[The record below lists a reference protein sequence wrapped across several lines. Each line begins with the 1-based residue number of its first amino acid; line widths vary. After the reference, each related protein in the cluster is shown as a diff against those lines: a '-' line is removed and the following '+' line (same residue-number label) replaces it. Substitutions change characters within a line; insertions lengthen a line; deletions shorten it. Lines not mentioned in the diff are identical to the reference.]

1 MIYATK
7 TLKVR
12 LGKCSDGDHYIAG
25 TIVETEESTGA
36 FSLGDITVDPKPFIR
51 RLGVMGLV
59 TKRAD
64 VCEQIME
71 AASEQPSFDVLTSP
85 GWHRHRNYAFGKT
98 VITPIG
104 EAKRASVEL
113 AFADYDERTL
123 SKFRTAGTLAEWQ
136 ENIGKYLEDN
146 SRGVFACGLAF
157 AGPLLDLVD
166 VPQCGGFQYV
176 GESGC
181 GKTSIEIG
189 AASITGHKA
198 GSVKGAVEDWLN
210 TATWIETVG
219 LCHADNCLFLDET
232 HQATSK
238 SFKDGMFRLSQSEE
252 KGRATNA
259 RSTRTYRLVF
269 LSSSNKT
276 VAEIMKGTDELVDEA
291 FLSRVLDIPYP
302 EGSKDVFDTWH
313 DFTSGAELADHLKA
327 SANRYYGTPMV
338 RYLNCLVADRDDD
351 EAELLENIARRVRF
365 FQKRVIAACP
375 IDVSRYGRA
384 IDRGGLAYA
393 GIALAIEYGALTWNK
408 ADALESI
415 VSCLVDGLALAA
427 KTTGARRKDPK
438 TRIVEFLRKSRKR
451 LHDLDN
457 GYPDFTA
464 KQIGDVP
471 GYCKESSSGTKWV
484 YLTSATLDLLVPLA
498 KDRKALMRELVA
510 CGMSEP
516 PREGQTVQRKLF
528 DCGRNQVQR
537 VYSFAY
543 DLITEGR
550 ED

>member
-1 MIYATK
+1 MTNATK
-7 TLKVR
+7 TLKLR
-12 LGKCSDGDHYIAG
+12 LGMCSGENHYIAG
-25 TIVETEESTGA
+25 TIVETGASTGA
-36 FSLGDITVDPKPFIR
+36 FSLGDVTVDPKQFIR

-59 TKRAD
+59 IKRSD
-64 VCEQIME
+64 FCEAVKE
-71 AASEQPSFDVLTSP
+71 AASTPPSFDVVTSP
-85 GWHRHRNYAFGKT
+85 GWHRHRDYAYGAL
-98 VITPIG
+98 VITPTG
-104 EAKRASVEL
+104 EDNLPNVEL
-113 AFADYDERTL
+113 AVADYDERTL
-123 SKFRTAGTLAEWQ
+123 AKFRTAGTLTDWQ
-136 ENIGKYLEDN
+136 KNLGKYLEGN

-176 GESGC
+176 GESGG
-181 GKTSIEIG
+181 GKTSLEIS
-189 AASITGHKA
+189 AASSTGHKA
-198 GSVKGAVEDWLN
+198 GSVKGAVEEWLN

-219 LCHADNCLFLDET
+219 LCHADICLFLDET

-238 SFKDGMFRLSQSEE
+238 SFKDGIFRLSQSEE
-252 KGRATNA
+252 KGRATNT

-276 VAEIMKGTDELVDEA
+276 VAEIMTSTDEQVDEA

-302 EGSKDVFDTWH
+302 KGSDDVFDTWH

-327 SANRYYGTPMV
+327 AANRYYGTPMV
-338 RYLNCLVADRDDD
+338 RYLNCLVADRKDD
-351 EAELLENIARRVRF
+351 ETELREKIARRVRIF
-365 FQKRVIAACP
+365 RKRVVAACP
-375 IDVSRYGRA
+375 NNVSRYGRA

-393 GIALAIEYGALTWNK
+393 GIALAIEYNVLNWDK
-408 ADALESI
+408 VDALEGI

-438 TRIVEFLRKSRKR
+438 TGVIEFLRKSRKR

-471 GYCKESSSGTKWV
+471 GYCKQSSSGTKWV
-484 YLTSATLDLLVPLA
+484 YLTLATLESLVPLA
-498 KDRKALMRELVA
+498 KDRKVLMRDLVA

-528 DCGRNQVQR
+528 DRGRNQVQR
-537 VYSFAY
+537 VYSFAFG
-543 DLITEGR
+543 LTTEGR